1 MQYIALLCFPTCAS
15 MSHTVWSQAWLVAS
29 TQSSKQLTAAPGL
42 PGTHQRHAVDE
53 HVRQLLGVDLPQ
65 GGQVRVAAQQLE
77 HVAHGLA
84 VARQPDLAHA
94 RQPRLA
100 HLCKQQV
107 SKWVLFKPHDLCKLK
122 VEFW

>member
-1 MQYIALLCFPTCAS
+1 MTSASALKFDML
-15 MSHTVWSQAWLVAS
+15 LIY
-29 TQSSKQLTAAPGL
+29 APGL

-100 HLCKQQV
+100 HLRSQRGRRHIQLLT
-107 SKWVLFKPHDLCKLK
+107 SDSGADMDLGSSLA
-122 VEFW
+122 